1 MTVSIA
7 GIAFIQSWESL
18 RLEAYTA
25 TADEARR
32 GIWTIGYGSTY
43 WPNGKPVK
51 QGETLADEAE
61 ASLLFSITL
70 DDFELCVCGELV
82 WPIEQ
87 HRFDAMVSLAYNIG
101 ISAFRGS
108 TIAKLL
114 KAGEHEAIANQ
125 FPRWNKQSGKV
136 LAGLSRRREQERNM
150 YLGLE
155 FQNNV

>member
-1 MTVSIA
+1 MRVSAA
-7 GIAFIQSWESL
+7 GIDFIKSWESL
-18 RLEAYTA
+18 KLTAYTA

-43 WPNGKPVK
+43 WPDGTPVK
-51 QGETLADEAE
+51 QGDKLADEAE
-61 ASLLFSITL
+61 AEHLFSITL

-136 LAGLSRRREQERNM
+136 LAGLVRRREQERLM
-150 YLGLE
+150 YLGLP
-155 FQNNV
+155 FKNNT

>member
-1 MTVSIA
+1 MRVSAA
-7 GIAFIQSWESL
+7 GIDFIKSWESL
-18 RLEAYTA
+18 KLTAYTA

-43 WPNGKPVK
+43 WPDGTPVK
-51 QGETLADEAE
+51 QGDKLADEAE
-61 ASLLFSITL
+61 AEHLLSITL

-82 WPIEQ
+82 WPIEH

-108 TIAKLL
+108 TIARLL

-136 LAGLSRRREQERNM
+136 LAGLVRRREQERLM
-150 YLGLE
+150 YLGLP
-155 FQNNV
+155 FKNNT